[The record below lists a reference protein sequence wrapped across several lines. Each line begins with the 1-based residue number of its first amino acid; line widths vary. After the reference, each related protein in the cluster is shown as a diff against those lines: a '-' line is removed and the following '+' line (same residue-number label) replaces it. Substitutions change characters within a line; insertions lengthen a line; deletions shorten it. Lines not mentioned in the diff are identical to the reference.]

1 MKNITVT
8 DTPQKLKLGNGDIP
22 VIQNLGS
29 ADVYFGRDDSVTS
42 SNGLKL
48 GNGVGY
54 AFDKTL
60 GEAQW
65 DGVWVVTASGTAD
78 VRYGSVG

>member
-1 MKNITVT
+1 MRSITVT
-8 DTPQKLKLGNGDIP
+8 DTPQKLKLGDGDIP

-29 ADVYFGRDDSVTS
+29 ADVYFGRNNTVTS

-60 GEAQW
+60 GESQW

>member
-1 MKNITVT
+1 MNNITVT
-8 DTPQKLKLGNGDIP
+8 STAQKLDLGDADLP
-22 VIQNLGS
+22 VLQNLGA
-29 ADVYFGRDDSVTS
+29 ADVYFGRTASVTS

-54 AFDKTL
+54 AFDRTL

-65 DGVWVVTASGTAD
+65 DGIWVITSSGTAD
-78 VRYGSVG
+78 LRYGSVG

>member
-1 MKNITVT
+1 MNNITVT
-8 DTPQKLKLGNGDIP
+8 STAQKLDLGDADVP
-22 VIQNLGS
+22 VLQNLGS
-29 ADVYFGRDDSVTS
+29 ADVYFGRTS
-42 SNGLKL
+42 AVSSTNGLKL

-65 DGVWVVTASGTAD
+65 DGVWVITASSTAD
-78 VRYGSVG
+78 LRYGSVG